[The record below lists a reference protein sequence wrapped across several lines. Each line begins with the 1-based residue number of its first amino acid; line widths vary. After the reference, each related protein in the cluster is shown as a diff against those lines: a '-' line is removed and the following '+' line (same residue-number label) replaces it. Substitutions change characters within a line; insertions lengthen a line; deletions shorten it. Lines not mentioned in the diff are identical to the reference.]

1 MFKFLVNCWRG
12 SGKFKFGVITLAV
25 LVFISLIAPL
35 IYNQYIHGAS
45 PALPG
50 QFRTWMPASS
60 AHPMGTDGHGRD
72 LLTDYLAGL
81 GTSLQI
87 GFISGIVAT
96 FLGILVGFVTGYK
109 GGWIDNVLT
118 LITNTWL
125 VIPAYPVLVTI
136 AMVMPGISIIT
147 MAVILALFSWPYAA
161 RTIHAQIVGMK
172 QRGYVELAKVSG
184 QGDLAII
191 FTELL
196 PNLIPYLFMGF
207 AFSTVGA
214 MVGEVGLE
222 VIGLGPSNIIT
233 MGLMINYANGWAAY
247 SRGRYELLLIPVGTL
262 VLIFMAITMINR
274 GMEERV
280 NPRLQRRTEK

>member
-1 MFKFLVNCWRG
+1 
-12 SGKFKFGVITLAV
+12 
-25 LVFISLIAPL
+25 
-35 IYNQYIHGAS
+35 
-45 PALPG
+45 
-50 QFRTWMPASS
+50 
-60 AHPMGTDGHGRD
+60 
-72 LLTDYLAGL
+72 
-81 GTSLQI
+81 
-87 GFISGIVAT
+87 VAT

-147 MAVILALFSWPYAA
+147 MAIILALFSWPYAA

-184 QGDLAII
+184 QSDVAII

-262 VLIFMAITMINR
+262 VIIFMAITMINR

>member
-1 MFKFLVNCWRG
+1 MLKFLTNCWRG
-12 SGKFKFGVITLAV
+12 SGKFRFGVITLGI
-25 LVFISLIAPL
+25 LVFIALIAPL
-35 IYNQYIHGAS
+35 IYGPILNGVS

-50 QFRTWMPASS
+50 QFRTWEPRSA
-60 AHPMGTDGHGRD
+60 AHPLGTDGHGRD
-72 LLTDYLAGL
+72 ILADFLAGL

-87 GFISGIVAT
+87 GFISGLVAT
-96 FLGILVGFVTGYK
+96 FLGIIVGFTTGYK
-109 GGWIDNVLT
+109 GGWIDAGLS

-125 VIPAYPVLVTI
+125 VIPAYPVLVTL
-136 AMVMPGISIIT
+136 AMVMPGLSVLA

-161 RTIHAQIVGMK
+161 RTIHAQIIGMK
-172 QRGYVELAKVSG
+172 QRGYVEMARVSG
-184 QGDLAII
+184 QSDLAII

-233 MGLMINYANGWAAY
+233 LGLMINYANGWAAF
-247 SRGRYELLLIPVGTL
+247 SRGRYELLLIPVGL
-262 VLIFMAITMINR
+262 LMLIFMAITMINR
-274 GMEERV
+274 GMEEQV

>member
-1 MFKFLVNCWRG
+1 VFRFLVNCWQG
-12 SGKFKFGVITLAV
+12 SGKFKLGVIILGIM
-25 LVFISLIAPL
+25 VFIAIIAPL
-35 IYNQYIHGAS
+35 IYRPIIHDAS

-50 QFRTWMPASS
+50 QFPTWQPPSPQ
-60 AHPMGTDGHGRD
+60 HPMGTDGHGRD

-87 GFISGIVAT
+87 GFTSGLVAT
-96 FLGILVGFVTGYK
+96 FLGILVGFITGYK
-109 GGWIDNVLT
+109 GGWIDAGLT

-136 AMVMPGISIIT
+136 AMVMPGMSVLTMSI
-147 MAVILALFSWPYAA
+147 ILALFSWPYAA

-172 QRGYVELAKVSG
+172 QRGYVELARVSG
-184 QGDLAII
+184 QGDMAII

-214 MVGEVGLE
+214 MVSEVGLE
-222 VIGLGPSNIIT
+222 VIGLGPGNIIT
-233 MGLMINYANGWAAY
+233 MGLMINFANNWAAY
-247 SRGRYELLLIPVGTL
+247 SRGRYELLLIPVGVL
-262 VLIFMAITMINR
+262 VLIFMAITLINR